1 MKEKA
6 ARFFSGRPKGMT
18 IVELLV
24 GMAVFTI
31 ILGVSLGLITR
42 WMNLS
47 RISDSQSKAIG
58 DARAA
63 MVMMAND
70 IRKAEIV
77 VTNNKVALSYARLDR
92 PPSPYPLFSEWSST
106 PIPVVVASDTLAA
119 TPLPVAANNT
129 VASPLLT
136 NSIVLIYTDSFLG
149 RAVKGYVVY
158 YTGEYTRQGI
168 KRVGLFRYQWLDN
181 SSDYEFDMT
190 TKLLKDLTATGT
202 VILGGTGMGVAPTA
216 PPPALRLLVKDLH
229 ISHRPDY
236 ASNRLA
242 GLDPSYVFRIN
253 NLHPYSND
261 NWLSPFY
268 VEVALSVVYP
278 KRAAKALD
286 RTVITNSWPKV
297 LFGTVTLRTVAFAKN
312 VLMPK

>member
-1 MKEKA
+1 
-6 ARFFSGRPKGMT
+6 MT

-24 GMAVFTI
+24 GISVFTV
-31 ILGVSLGLITR
+31 ILGVSLSLITH

-63 MVMMAND
+63 MVLMAND
-70 IRKAEIV
+70 IRKAEII
-77 VTNNKVALSYARLDR
+77 VTNNKVALNYARLAS
-92 PPSPYPLFSEWSST
+92 PPSPYPLFSEWSGT

-129 VASPLLT
+129 IASPLLT
-136 NSIVLIYTDSFLG
+136 NSLVIIYTDSFQG
-149 RAVKGYVVY
+149 KTVKGYVVY
-158 YTGEYTRQGI
+158 YTGEYVLEGI
-168 KRVGLFRYQWLDN
+168 KRVGLFRYQWTDN

-190 TKLLKDLTATGT
+190 TKLLKNLTATGT
-202 VILGGTGMGVAPTA
+202 VTLGGNGLIALPTA
-216 PPPALRLLVKDLH
+216 PPPSLRRLVKDLH

-236 ASNRLA
+236 PLNRLA
-242 GLDPSYVFRIN
+242 GLDPSYVFRIS

-268 VEVALSVVYP
+268 VEIALSVVYP
-278 KRAAKALD
+278 NRAMKALD
-286 RTVITNSWPKV
+286 RTVIENSWPKV